1 MGIEFFFL
9 FAIVAFL
16 GEFTRQEI
24 QIFVSLARS
33 IDPIH
38 CLKCEIMRSWHT
50 NAIVCAYASACVY
63 FICTW
68 NYNIVSNPNIYMLVY
83 WNIVFFLLST
93 WSGFTSIIPRS
104 FRYLDVLLVWEWCGV
119 CHICDE
125 HTFFPLQWEKLSENM
140 MTRPIFINIAH
151 ILPGTTE
158 SYIHQKWFR
167 WKDNFPSANIQCAP
181 DISQYRW
188 HNKKEKSNVC
198 SYIWA
203 LNYCNLCKKMHFRK
217 GIWFAFTIIEEWRH
231 IWKKNC
237 FLPDSHKCILKY
249 RYKSILQNH
258 RVIII
263 IVMIIYI

>member
-83 WNIVFFLLST
+83 WNIGFFSVIHLI
-93 WSGFTSIIPRS
+93 WF
-104 FRYLDVLLVWEWCGV
+104 
-119 CHICDE
+119 HINYSA
-125 HTFFPLQWEKLSENM
+125 LI
-140 MTRPIFINIAH
+140 PIFGRVVGVGMVWCVSHMWWAH
-151 ILPGTTE
+151 I
-158 SYIHQKWFR
+158 
-167 WKDNFPSANIQCAP
+167 FPTSMGKI
-181 DISQYRW
+181 
-188 HNKKEKSNVC
+188 
-198 SYIWA
+198 
-203 LNYCNLCKKMHFRK
+203 
-217 GIWFAFTIIEEWRH
+217 
-231 IWKKNC
+231 IWKYD
-237 FLPDSHKCILKY
+237 DSTNFHQYSTDIAWD
-249 RYKSILQNH
+249 NG
-258 RVIII
+258 
-263 IVMIIYI
+263 IIYSSEMISMKR